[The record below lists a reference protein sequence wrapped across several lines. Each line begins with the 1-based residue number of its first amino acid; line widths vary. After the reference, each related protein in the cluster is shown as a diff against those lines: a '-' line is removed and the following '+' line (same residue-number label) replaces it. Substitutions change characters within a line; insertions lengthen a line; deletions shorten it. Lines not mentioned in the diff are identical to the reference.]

1 VDRAQNLA
9 QVSAERGGHKRA
21 GKRRQL
27 RERW

>member
-1 VDRAQNLA
+1 VNRARKLA
-9 QVSAERGGHKRA
+9 QVSAERRGHKRA